1 MLASVGGLAVSLYAA
16 PSKAVKEYITVCDP
30 SEDGADCRRDQLAK
44 DNQGLGLDYS
54 KVSAPKETKISSTAV
69 RSSDGFDKATRELIV
84 KVRAYNELT
93 PFDKERPRL
102 ADELKTESNAWVAK
116 YSPGGSCSYES
127 GRDFYSALSA
137 LVSRLQCLGTSARS
151 RFTCDERA
159 CAGCAHSRAINMM
172 VVLHMSSLTSHFEVD
187 ATSHDVHGICVALSM
202 LLKNSFSRRA
212 RSAYHGICLPHLT
225 RYVYLPGGSKVVTN
239 NAIPFL
245 PHHRLFTASR
255 QLRSQH
261 PNSFL

>member
-1 MLASVGGLAVSLYAA
+1 MSMNALNLTFSAPCLASQKAGGQQARTSRAPRVIRCQAENADRSATLSTRRAMLASVGGIAVSLYAA

-69 RSSDGFDKATRELIV
+69 RSSDGFDKATRDLIV

-137 LVSRLQCLGTSARS
+137 LLGHLAFNGLAPMRGTMLASI
-151 RFTCDERA
+151 ERN
-159 CAGCAHSRAINMM
+159 CAATL
-172 VVLHMSSLTSHFEVD
+172 VLLD
-187 ATSHDVHGICVALSM
+187 KG
-202 LLKNSFSRRA
+202 R
-212 RSAYHGICLPHLT
+212 
-225 RYVYLPGGSKVVTN
+225 
-239 NAIPFL
+239 
-245 PHHRLFTASR
+245 
-255 QLRSQH
+255 
-261 PNSFL
+261 